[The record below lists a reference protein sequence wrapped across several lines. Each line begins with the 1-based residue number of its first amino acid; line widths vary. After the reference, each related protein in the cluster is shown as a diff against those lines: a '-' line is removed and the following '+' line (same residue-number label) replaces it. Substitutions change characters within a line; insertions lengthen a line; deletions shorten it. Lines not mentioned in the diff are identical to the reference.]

1 MIDPRRPMMHPDP
14 QAINELVRRI
24 VEAVHPRRVILFG
37 SAARGEMGPNSDLD
51 VLVIMPDGT
60 HRRRT
65 TQEVYRRMWGFR
77 LRKRHCRGDRER
89 CARVWY
95 EPLYDDQERFGG
107 GQRTVP
113 CHRINPFQGVYKT
126 GWCVPKAILLW
137 QNSPSQKV
145 LSGKISVS

>member
-1 MIDPRRPMMHPDP
+1 MHPDP

-65 TQEVYRRMWGFR
+65 AQEVYRRMWGFGFA
-77 LRKRHCRGDRER
+77 KDIVVVTESDVREYGMNPYMIIKNALEEGR
-89 CARVWY
+89 
-95 EPLYDDQERFGG
+95 ELY
-107 GQRTVP
+107 
-113 CHRINPFQGVYKT
+113 HAT
-126 GWCVPKAILLW
+126 G
-137 QNSPSQKV
+137 
-145 LSGKISVS
+145 